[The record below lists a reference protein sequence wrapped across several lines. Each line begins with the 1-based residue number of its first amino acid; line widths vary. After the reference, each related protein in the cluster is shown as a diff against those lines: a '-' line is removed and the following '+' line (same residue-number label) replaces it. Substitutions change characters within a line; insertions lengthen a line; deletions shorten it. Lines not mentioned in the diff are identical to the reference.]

1 MDKSDLKNK
10 KNDKGEKKEE
20 GKHVHE
26 LELKVEEFENKY
38 KRVLADYQNLEK
50 RVAEERKEW
59 ILKSNKELLLR
70 LLPILDTLI
79 LATKQSK
86 DEGLTVSL
94 QQFLSVLREEGVEK
108 IETIG
113 KDFDP
118 NIMECIETIE
128 GEEGKVL
135 EEIRAGYKLNDTV
148 LRASLVKVGKKNIE
162 EKEN

>member
-10 KNDKGEKKEE
+10 KGDKEE
-20 GKHVHE
+20 DKHVQE
-26 LELKVEEFENKY
+26 LEQKVEEFENKY

-50 RVAEERKEW
+50 RAVVERKEW
-59 ILKSNKELLLR
+59 IVKGNKELLLR

-79 LATKQSK
+79 LATLHSK

-94 QQFLSVLREEGVEK
+94 QQFLDVLKQEGVEK

-118 NIMECIETIE
+118 HLMECIESIE

-135 EEIRAGYKLNDTV
+135 EELRAGYMLYDEV
-148 LRASLVKVGKKNIE
+148 LRAVQVKVGKGL
-162 EKEN
+162 